1 MKRLPVLYL
10 LLFSLLFH
18 YFVHADQVGSNIAV
32 SVVGYTSFGTPIIT
46 QNQMLSFGWMKSGF
60 GMSSSTITCTFSSV
74 FPVSG
79 NLSLHGGQLTL
90 GTDLFMQNSTAF
102 LSPGIIHGDGHILDI
117 CQSVTGIPSTDRSI
131 FKSVKMFIHGDLN
144 ITGTVDFK
152 GACLIDGGK
161 NKIMLGTNGSLK
173 IGHNSTLTLKN
184 VEIDGIKNCNI
195 YCMDDSASLILD
207 NVRWVQSG
215 DYTFSRGSILIENL
229 VDFSSKYKFI
239 YASGLTS
246 TIDSDSRWYFSDLA
260 QVSFGRKRSVSDRE
274 PLYFQDYSSILHLE
288 NATLVITSS
297 GARLT
302 NGTFLCDREVK
313 IDAGSMAS
321 YAGLAIG
328 NGNAGNDPNIK
339 LFPGAALKLTNGLL
353 TYNVVAASNFLNDD
367 VDVKFF
373 REGNCAFLALQ
384 NINFLNVEIGS
395 DLTSQFLIVPGV
407 SINFNNCF
415 FKNPYGQYYMS
426 AYSYD
431 LYSFLL
437 GADASSKLVSL
448 SKGAFPA
455 WLHIKNSGSLL
466 SGTGDMSGNII
477 FHDPNAELT
486 VSLDGRVMGSVLMNG
501 GKLIQSRNTN
511 LSDGIVLTGTGKFDL
526 STYLCN
532 LGYADLSWTSSISWI
547 GSGGAL
553 KFNSDVNLSSEWTFS
568 GVCVVDGNGHNL
580 NLQRTANLKV
590 GSKSTLH
597 LKNVLIN
604 GIFNNI
610 LCVDDSSKLILD
622 NVQWTQDYTYSFTR
636 GSFKVANEVD
646 FVGSSTFFYQT
657 GLTSTIDSHSRLQL
671 KNNFTMVAGRKNGVA
686 DREPFYFKS
695 STSIL
700 SADQAT
706 FVVTSSGM
714 RLTRGT
720 LELNGY
726 LMFDML
732 STFSKGGLQFGDAQ
746 TISNDCSLILRPG
759 GTIYFRKGHFVYENS
774 NPNSFQAPSNLT
786 RLIIDPRLNIY
797 VQNSMTLSNL
807 TLQFLAVWQS
817 FVAPTAEFNLN
828 NVTVVSGGVTFN
840 ISGKRNS
847 ALSFLL
853 TGNQIATAITG
864 QIPLILLLAGTTNT
878 INGAANVGAPVTCQN
893 STVLFVWSCLGS
905 MLDNITLAGNRMN
918 LTQPLSFA
926 DNKSI
931 KGTGIIGLSSNSLR
945 LSGLNLATTS
955 TLYFDGQGGSISL
968 RSNINLTSMWTFS
981 GNCVFDGDGSSII
994 FSPKG
999 KIIVERGSTL
1009 RFRNIQI
1016 KGISDGK
1023 IFCKNDAGKIVFD
1036 NVGWSQDSD
1045 FTFSSGSFE
1054 VIDALTMEGS
1064 GSVFSY
1070 QSKKQS
1076 VIDTRSLLYLLDDF
1090 TLSYEPLSTNRNLI
1104 YLNDRTSK
1112 IIMQNASLSSSSTG
1126 WQLTNGYLDVHG
1138 NCNMNSDASYRA
1150 EGIIFGDGISEDNDL
1165 KVDIFQESS
1174 LALLGGYIVYK
1185 NLA

>member
-1 MKRLPVLYL
+1 MKRFPVLYL

-18 YFVHADQVGSNIAV
+18 RFMHADQVGSDIAV
-32 SVVGYTSFGTPIIT
+32 SVVGYTNFGTPLIT
-46 QNQMLSFGWMKSGF
+46 QNQILSFGWMKSGF
-60 GMSSSTITCTFSSV
+60 GMSSSTMTCTFSSV

-102 LSPGIIHGDGHILDI
+102 LSPGIIHGGGHILDI
-117 CQSVTGIPSTDRSI
+117 CQSVTGIPATDRSI
-131 FKSVKMFIHGDLN
+131 FKSVKMFMHGDLN

-152 GACLIDGGK
+152 GTCLIDGGK
-161 NKIMLGTNGSLK
+161 SRLVLGSNGSLK
-173 IGHNSTLTLKN
+173 IGHNSTLTIKN

-215 DYTFSRGSILIENL
+215 DYTFSRGSILIQNL
-229 VDFSSKYKFI
+229 VELSNKYKFI
-239 YASGLTS
+239 YASELTS
-246 TIDSDSRWYFSDLA
+246 TIDFDSRWYFSDLA
-260 QVSFGRKRSVSDRE
+260 QVSFGRNRSVFDRE
-274 PLYFQDYSSILHLE
+274 PLYFQDYSSVLHLE
-288 NATLVITSS
+288 NATLAITSS

-313 IDAGSMAS
+313 IDAGSMAL

-328 NGNAGNDPNIK
+328 DGNAANDPNIK
-339 LFPGAALKLTNGLL
+339 LFPGAALKLINGLL
-353 TYNVVAASNFLNDD
+353 TYNVAAASNFLNDD

-373 REGNCAFLALQ
+373 REGNSTFLALQ
-384 NINFLNVEIGS
+384 NINFLNVDIGS
-395 DLTSQFLIVPGV
+395 DLTSKFLIAPGV
-407 SINFNNCF
+407 VINFNNCF
-415 FKNPYGQYYMS
+415 FENSYGKYYMS
-426 AYSYD
+426 AYNYD

-448 SKGAFPA
+448 SKGSFPA
-455 WLHIKNSGSLL
+455 WLHIKNNGSLL

-486 VSLDGRVMGSVLMNG
+486 VALDGRVMGSVLMNG
-501 GKLIQSRNTN
+501 GKLILGRNICF
-511 LSDGIVLTGTGKFDL
+511 SDSVILTGTGKVDL
-526 STYLCN
+526 SVYLCN
-532 LGYADLSWTSSISWI
+532 LGYADLAWTSSISWI
-547 GSGGAL
+547 GSGGSL

-597 LKNVLIN
+597 LKNILIN

-622 NVQWTQDYTYSFTR
+622 NVNWSQDYTYSFTR
-636 GSFKVANEVD
+636 GSFKVANQVD

-657 GLTSTIDSHSRLQL
+657 GLTSTIDSHSRLLL
-671 KNNFTMVAGRKNGVA
+671 KNNFTMVAGRKNSIA
-686 DREPFYFKS
+686 DREPFYFKG

-759 GTIYFRKGHFVYENS
+759 GTIYFRKGHFVYENL

-797 VQNSMTLSNL
+797 VQKSMTLSNL

-817 FVAPTAEFNLN
+817 FVAPTAEFNFN
-828 NVTVVSGGVTFN
+828 NVTIISGGVTFN

-847 ALSFLL
+847 VLSFLL

-864 QIPLILLLAGTTNT
+864 QIPLVLLLAGTTNT

-918 LTQPLSFA
+918 LTQPLLFA
-926 DNKSI
+926 DNKAI
-931 KGTGIIGLSSNSLR
+931 KGTGIVGLSTSSLKM
-945 LSGLNLATTS
+945 SGLNLVSTS
-955 TLYFDGQGGSISL
+955 TLYFDGQGGSIALGSNL
-968 RSNINLTSMWTFS
+968 RVTSAWTFS
-981 GNCVFDGDGSSII
+981 GNCVINGDGSSI
-994 FSPKG
+994 FFNPTSKF
-999 KIIVERGSTL
+999 IVERGSTL
-1009 RFRNIQI
+1009 RFRNIQL
-1016 KGISDGK
+1016 KGISEGK
-1023 IFCKNDAGKIVFD
+1023 IFCANDASKIIFEDVT
-1036 NVGWSQDSD
+1036 WAQDSD
-1045 FTFSSGSFE
+1045 FTFSKGSFE
-1054 VIDALTMEGS
+1054 VIDALTMQGT
-1064 GSVFSY
+1064 GAVFSY
-1070 QSKKQS
+1070 QSRKQS
-1076 VIDTRSLLYLLDDF
+1076 IIDSYASLYLLDDF
-1090 TLSYEPLSTNRNLI
+1090 TLSYEPLSSDRNLI
-1104 YLNDRTSK
+1104 YLADRTSK
-1112 IIMQNASLSSSSTG
+1112 IVMQNASLHSTSTG

-1138 NCNMNSDASYRA
+1138 NCNMNSQASYRQ
-1150 EGIIFGDGISEDNDL
+1150 EGIIFGDGVSEDHDL

-1174 LALLGGYIVYK
+1174 LELLGGYIVYK